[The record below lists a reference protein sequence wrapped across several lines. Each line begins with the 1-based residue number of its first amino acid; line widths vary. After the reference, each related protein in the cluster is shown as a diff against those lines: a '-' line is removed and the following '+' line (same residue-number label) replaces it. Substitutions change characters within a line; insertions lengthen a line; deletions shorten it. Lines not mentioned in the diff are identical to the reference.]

1 VSRPGSGRRIDIRR
15 EVTFGGALPQAPFAS
30 RLINANYADREIVL
44 AGSDVSAWGD
54 VVGGRDF
61 VQANTSKDPA
71 YGVFTTKPALVFD
84 GVNDFMQA
92 PAVNYAPYP
101 AITLAFVFTY
111 TAAGLVAIKETSVTY
126 SSNVGAFII
135 AGNGGTL
142 TPSYFSGVVQ
152 SRAFA
157 CANGTHRLIVTLDTT
172 QVGTITACYLD
183 GVSVGATPAGASA
196 ALGNYVEYI
205 GMRAGTSLPW
215 AGKLG
220 TDLVY
225 SGTFTAGEVATIDA
239 FLAASAV

>member
-1 VSRPGSGRRIDIRR
+1 MSRPATGRRIDIRR

-54 VVGGRDF
+54 TKGGRDF
-61 VQANTSKDPA
+61 VQADTSKDPA
-71 YGVFTTKPALVFD
+71 YGLFTTKPAIAFD

-157 CANGTHRLIVTLDTT
+157 IANGTHRLIVTLDTT